1 MYRLPYF
8 HICKNGIQ
16 SLQQLRYS
24 SCSKTVGRLNKKIS
38 TQKNW
43 ARDCPSDFCLRL
55 LFHAS
60 TTPRS
65 PPHSLVR
72 VSWWFHDG
80 KCKADLVLTLVTW
93 TRQGEGGTW
102 PSRHVG
108 GVFFCKKTVFISPR
122 CPIAFRITS
131 SVPVCRLEIRKGKR
145 PTNLSPQNQNKNVCS
160 LLSCWWDLFTVNS
173 SSSYRLRLLR
183 ITSFSQ
189 VATNEQGLCTKQNT
203 WHPLWHHT
211 QKLFERKV
219 RSFNRPRSTFYAPP
233 FHKIKKISPKFFF
246 HFVFLQ
252 TWGKIEHFKSC
263 FIKLK
268 NYTLKSLC

>member
-16 SLQQLRYS
+16 SLKQLRSS

-38 TQKNW
+38 TEKIGHETLPLISVYVC
-43 ARDCPSDFCLRL
+43 CP
-55 LFHAS
+55 
-60 TTPRS
+60 TPRRR
-65 PPHSLVR
+65 PEAPRVR
-72 VSWWFHDG
+72 WWGFHDG
-80 KCKADLVLTLVTW
+80 KCKADLLLTLVTW

-131 SVPVCRLEIRKGKR
+131 PVPVCRLEIRKGKR
-145 PTNLSPQNQNKNVCS
+145 PTNLSHQNQNKNVCS

-203 WHPLWHHT
+203 WCDQQWHHT

-219 RSFNRPRSTFYAPP
+219 RSFNHPRSTFYAPP
-233 FHKIKKISPKFFF
+233 FDKITKISPKIFF
-246 HFVFLQ
+246 
-252 TWGKIEHFKSC
+252 ISC
-263 FIKLK
+263 SCKREEK
-268 NYTLKSLC
+268 